1 MAWRN
6 LVDVRQSYPDTDAVK
21 VRSGRTVLIFNIR
34 RNDYRL
40 IAAAHFNRQI
50 VYVDALYD
58 ARGIQQRPLERNIMK
73 TTQTKIEFARLPK
86 DYTGLCRM
94 LTPRPIHDK
103 VDFENVTEITDA
115 MAGHKL
121 TADQEDYFDLLC
133 RLIED
138 YDKEHAQLDTPKVTA
153 LDALQHLLDANDMSA
168 ADLARLLD
176 VHRTLGAMILRGERQ
191 LTLAHVRTLAKRF
204 CVSADL
210 FLP

>member
-1 MAWRN
+1 
-6 LVDVRQSYPDTDAVK
+6 
-21 VRSGRTVLIFNIR
+21 
-34 RNDYRL
+34 
-40 IAAAHFNRQI
+40 
-50 VYVDALYD
+50 
-58 ARGIQQRPLERNIMK
+58 MK
-73 TTQTKIEFARLPK
+73 TIQTKIEFAGLPK

-103 VDFENVTEITDA
+103 VDFENVAEITDA

-121 TADQEDYFDLLC
+121 SPDQEDYFDLLC

-138 YDKEHAQLDTPKVTA
+138 REKEQGLTAPKVSG
-153 LDALQHLLDANDMSA
+153 LDALQHLLDAHDMSG

-191 LTLAHVRTLAKRF
+191 LTLAHVRTLAKHF
-204 CVSADL
+204 SVSADL